1 MKISKTVLLLSF
13 LFSINAYAV
22 EVNFSGKL
30 IESVPC
36 IINNNDP
43 IDVDFGD
50 DLIVSMIP
58 IKGGTTYLKDINF
71 TWECKGLASGTNI
84 KFNFG
89 GTGADF
95 DTELLV
101 INEQDDIAIQLFNG
115 ATPVL
120 INEDFS
126 YSYQSDGITPPLKAS
141 LIKSDAS
148 DVVIYPGVFTA
159 NSILTVAYQ

>member
-1 MKISKTVLLLSF
+1 MKFNHSLFLLSF
-13 LFSINAYAV
+13 LFSLNAYAV

-50 DLIVSMIP
+50 DLIISLIP

-71 TWECKGLASGTNI
+71 TWECKGLASGTDI
-84 KFNFG
+84 TFNFG

-95 DTELLV
+95 DTETLV

-115 ATPVL
+115 TNPII

-126 YSYQSDGITPPLKAS
+126 YSYQSDSITPPLKAS
-141 LIKSDAS
+141 LIKSNAT
-148 DVVIYPGVFTA
+148 DVIIYPGVFTA